1 MGREIERLA
10 NEKGHEVV
18 GRFNSNNPPQP
29 DTLKNADVA
38 IEFTRPELAPK
49 HISICHEAGIPVV
62 VGTTGW
68 YSHLDEI
75 NKMFAA
81 NGALFT
87 ATNFSIGVNMT
98 FFINKML
105 ARMMQTADYAA
116 GITEIHHTKK
126 LDAPSGT
133 AITLAE
139 GIIESNIQFSSWKL
153 SEENMQSFGP
163 DLPVQAIRKDDVP
176 GTHTVC
182 WNNEIDSIEIT
193 HTAHNRK
200 GFALGAITAAEWIIG
215 KSGVYG
221 MPDLLNFEALFSK
234 TT

>member
-1 MGREIERLA
+1 MGKEIERLA
-10 NEKGHEVV
+10 HEKGHHITEK
-18 GRFNSNNPPQP
+18 FSSENQP
-29 DTLKNADVA
+29 NIDSLKNADVA
-38 IEFTRPELAPK
+38 IEFTRPELAPAHIAVCQQADIPIVVEISELFK
-49 HISICHEAGIPVV
+49 H
-62 VGTTGW
+62 
-68 YSHLDEI
+68 
-75 NKMFAA
+75 
-81 NGALFT
+81 NGAMFT

-98 FFINKML
+98 FFVNKML
-105 ARMMQTADYAA
+105 AKMMQSADYAA

-133 AITLAE
+133 AFSFAE
-139 GIIESNIQFSSWKL
+139 GIVSENKNFQSWFL
-153 SEENMQSFGP
+153 SEEEKQSFGP
-163 DLPVQAIRKDDVP
+163 AIPVHAIRRDDVP
-176 GTHTVC
+176 GPHTIS

-221 MPDLLNFEALFSK
+221 MHDLLNFEALFSK